1 MEPLTDAD
9 LARLAPKISFRSMQS
24 IAIQRLGFTQAEVE
38 SLVDGCREDTEKFRR
53 QILTQWRNKNATGSR
68 RVRLKNESLFL

>member
-9 LARLAPKISFRSMQS
+9 LAQLAPKISFRSMQS
-24 IAIQRLGFTQAEVE
+24 IAIQRLGFTEAQVE

-53 QILTQWRNKNATGSR
+53 QILVQWRNKNTGSGP
-68 RVRLKNESLFL
+68 FLPIFDLLPN